1 MPNMNH
7 LRHPLKIKGLIA
19 KQLGEGSVDRFLW
32 RVPIENDRCL
42 GLGVDVVHLEG
53 EDAKKKFIE
62 LSKETEQA
70 GPSHVELGEKFFMA
84 RQRSKI

>member
-42 GLGVDVVHLEG
+42 GLGVDIVHLEG
-53 EDAKKKFIE
+53 EDGAKKFSSAPRKQSRPARAMSNWVKGF
-62 LSKETEQA
+62 ST
-70 GPSHVELGEKFFMA
+70 A
-84 RQRSKI
+84 RQG